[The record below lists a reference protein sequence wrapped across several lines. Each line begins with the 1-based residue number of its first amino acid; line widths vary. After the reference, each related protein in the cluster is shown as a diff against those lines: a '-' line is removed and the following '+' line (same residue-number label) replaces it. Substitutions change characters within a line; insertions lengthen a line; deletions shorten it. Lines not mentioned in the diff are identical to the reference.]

1 MRAFLAFSLNVPAWL
16 VLALLMSVAAQNH
29 FLYTHAVQAWREKD
43 LAQANSRSCDDY
55 LQPGVKYSNLSDSQ
69 KTHYDKC
76 HSHPTTTK
84 EKP

>member
-1 MRAFLAFSLNVPAWL
+1 MKKLFHLNLTFPAWL
-16 VLALLMSVAAQNH
+16 VLGLLMSVAAQNQ

-55 LQPGVKYSNLSDSQ
+55 LQPGVRYSNLSDSQ

-76 HSHPTTTK
+76 HNNITTAK

>member
-1 MRAFLAFSLNVPAWL
+1 MRAFLALNLTVPAWL
-16 VLALLMSVAAQNH
+16 ALVLLMSVAAHNH

-55 LQPGVKYSNLSDSQ
+55 LHPGVKYSILSDSQ

-76 HSHPTTTK
+76 HNKPTIAM